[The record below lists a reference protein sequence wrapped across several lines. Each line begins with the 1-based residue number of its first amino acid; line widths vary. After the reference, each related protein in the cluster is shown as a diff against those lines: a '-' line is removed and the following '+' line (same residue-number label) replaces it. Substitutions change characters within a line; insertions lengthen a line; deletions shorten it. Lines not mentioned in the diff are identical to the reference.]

1 MVTRGHRHVRG
12 CFRGRQ
18 QVDVERRNEADQ
30 ICLGTSPRP
39 QIKSPALVAVIH
51 VAVVASSTKCLNFAS
66 NRCCCCCCCC
76 CSYCYCLAEREPCC
90 RFLVAWGG
98 GERKR
103 ERERKTIQLGM
114 QERNFFMQ
122 SDKRSFNNFFPIDT
136 SSSPCLRSAILPFFS
151 LLLVSTVSLFVPY
164 LFSILVL
171 SIPSLCLIFFYFWFY
186 HLPLSAP
193 SPFFSIFG
201 FYHVP
206 LCAIS
211 YSILSLYYVPLCA
224 LSFLF

>member
-1 MVTRGHRHVRG
+1 MLLLLLLLL
-12 CFRGRQ
+12 FLLLLLGRKRTLLQ
-18 QVDVERRNEADQ
+18 IFSGLGRR
-30 ICLGTSPRP
+30 R
-39 QIKSPALVAVIH
+39 
-51 VAVVASSTKCLNFAS
+51 TK
-66 NRCCCCCCCC
+66 
-76 CSYCYCLAEREPCC
+76 ERE
-90 RFLVAWGG
+90 R
-98 GERKR
+98 ER

-206 LCAIS
+206 LCAI
-211 YSILSLYYVPLCA
+211 
-224 LSFLF
+224 